1 MTEGLCHWSR
11 SRAVENRAR
20 SVGGHTVC
28 TECAVQEVARRLR
41 WVLVRGRGPVKVR
54 LLLPVRC
61 NVGSESAAVW
71 GMTQILGVAQKM
83 VNRSTP

>member
-28 TECAVQEVARRLR
+28 TECAAQEVARQLE
-41 WVLVRGRGPVKVR
+41 WVPVRGEAWSKSDSSYLYAAR
-54 LLLPVRC
+54 
-61 NVGSESAAVW
+61 SALDLQLS
-71 GMTQILGVAQKM
+71 GG
-83 VNRSTP
+83 